1 MTWRQLLTDNKQLI
15 QFFISVIL
23 LISALVLLTNFLNF
37 VEQRN
42 GVGLND
48 PLLSMFEPVDLTWLT
63 FGLIYLSLAAAV
75 FMLRNN
81 PVKLMFTVQLYV
93 LMVVIR
99 IAAMYLLPLEPPAQI
114 IVLADPVVE
123 LFGTGESLTKDLF
136 FSGHTASLFIF
147 YLAADDKRYKSIFL
161 CATILVAVS
170 VILQHVHYTIDVLAA
185 VLFTYAA
192 YNLLKKIRTKL
203 KLNY

>member
-1 MTWRQLLTDNKQLI
+1 
-15 QFFISVIL
+15 
-23 LISALVLLTNFLNF
+23 
-37 VEQRN
+37 
-42 GVGLND
+42 
-48 PLLSMFEPVDLTWLT
+48 MFEPVDLTWLT

-81 PVKLMFTVQLYV
+81 PGKLMFTVQLYV
-93 LMVVIR
+93 LMVAFR
-99 IAAMYLLPLEPPAQI
+99 ITAMYLLPLEPPAQI

-147 YLAADDKRYKSIFL
+147 YLAADNKTYKTAFL
-161 CATILVAVS
+161 SATILVALS
-170 VILQHVHYTIDVLAA
+170 VVLQHVHYTIDVLAA

-192 YNLLKKIRTKL
+192 YNLLKKIREKL